1 MMNYQVPAASV
12 AAICVTLAVVMGLP
26 LINLFYLKIKKGAKL
41 SGFFIGAVTFVVFA
55 LVLEQIWHTVIR
67 ALTGSLLI
75 DNILLYAI
83 YGGLSAGL
91 FEETGRYLAMK
102 FCMDK
107 KGRLDGTNAL
117 MYGAGHGGIEAW
129 LVVGLAYISNL
140 AMVILINS
148 GSLEA
153 ILASLDETSS
163 AATLTMVEQL
173 CTLPAWQFLLA
184 AVERIGAVYL
194 QIVLS
199 YMVYL
204 AIRNGRKL
212 WFFFA
217 IGLHALVDA
226 GMVLL
231 AQVIPLIVVELLIL
245 AVVGVVG
252 FVLHQNRPAET

>member
-1 MMNYQVPAASV
+1 MSYQVPAANV
-12 AAICVTLAVVMGLP
+12 AAICVTLAVVLGLP
-26 LINLFYLKIKKGAKL
+26 LINLLYLKIKKGAKL
-41 SGFFIGAVTFVVFA
+41 SSFFIGAVTFVVFA

-67 ALTGSLLI
+67 ALTGTLLT
-75 DNILLYAI
+75 DHILLYAI

-129 LVVGLAYISNL
+129 LLIGLAYISNL

-148 GSLEA
+148 GGLEE
-153 ILASLDETSS
+153 ILATLDETS
-163 AATLTMVEQL
+163 AAVTLTSVEQL

-194 QIVLS
+194 HIVLS

-204 AIRNGRKL
+204 AIRNSRKS
-212 WFFFA
+212 WFLLA

-226 GMVLL
+226 SMVLL
-231 AQVIPLIVVELLIL
+231 AKFIPIFVVELLIL
-245 AVVGVVG
+245 AVVGGVG
-252 FVLHQNRPAET
+252 FVLYRNRLTEA